1 MNLIVVDTAETLCA
15 MGTAPAKLKVTSQ
28 NTVYLHNL
36 AVATVMDHNGMMNVM
51 PHGMC
56 LSLANPAVA
65 AATSAA
71 AGVLTPQPCQP
82 VVTAPWTPGASLTYL
97 DNKRVLQDKCVC
109 NCMWAGV
116 ITILNPGQSTTF
128 VD

>member
-1 MNLIVVDTAETLCA
+1 MNLIVIDTAKTMCA
-15 MGTAPAKLKVTSQ
+15 MGTAPAKLRVTSQ

-36 AVATVMDHNGMMNVM
+36 AMATVMDHNGMTNVM

-56 LSLANPAVA
+56 MSLANPAVA
-65 AATSAA
+65 AATAAA

-82 VVTAPWTPGASLTYL
+82 VVIAPWTPGALQVFV
-97 DNKRVLQDKCVC
+97 DGKQVLHEKCIC

-116 ITILNPGQSTTF
+116 IKIVSPGQSTTF